1 MDAVKWTANSISAAD
16 VADAQIMSHENVA
29 AARRF
34 HQSFPQYTETP
45 LAALNALAGYYGV
58 KNVFVK
64 DESFRFGLNAF
75 KVVGGSYA
83 MARCLADFTG
93 RPAESLTYDVI
104 TSPEF
109 RKESGELTFFSATD
123 GNHGR
128 GVAWSARMLKQ
139 KAVILMPRG
148 TQHSRFEN
156 IRKEGAD
163 VTIEELNY
171 DGCVRKAAEKAKE
184 TPGGVLVQD
193 TAWDG
198 YEEIPSRIMQGYG
211 TMAAEANEQF
221 LEAAGAPPTHVF
233 IQAGVGSLAAA
244 VAGYFAD
251 KYGAAAPRVTVVE
264 ADQADCIYRS
274 ALANDGS
281 IHTVGGAMHTM
292 MAGLACG
299 EPSTT
304 AWRILK
310 AYASAFV
317 SVPDAAAAVGMRVLG
332 APLPG
337 DTRVI
342 SGESGA
348 APAGLL
354 HLMMTEGYLEPLRKA
369 LDINNDSRILL
380 FSTEGATDPE
390 NYRRVVWEGAD
401 GYAD

>member
-16 VADAQIMSHENVA
+16 GADARIMSRVNVA
-29 AARRF
+29 AARCF
-34 HQSFPQYTETP
+34 HQSFPQYAETP
-45 LAALNALAGYYGV
+45 LAALNALAGFYGV
-58 KNVFVK
+58 KNIFVK

-75 KVVGGSYA
+75 KVLGGSYA

-139 KAVILMPRG
+139 KAVILMPKG
-148 TQHSRFEN
+148 TQRSRFEN
-156 IRKEGAD
+156 IRKEGAE
-163 VTIEELNY
+163 VTIEDLNY
-171 DGCVRKAAEKAKE
+171 DGCVRKAAKKAKE
-184 TPGGVLVQD
+184 TPNGVLIQD

-211 TMAAEANEQF
+211 TMAAEADEQF
-221 LEAAGAPPTHVF
+221 LEAAGAFPTHVF

-281 IHTVGGAMHTM
+281 IRTVGGAMHTM

-310 AYASAFV
+310 AYASAFA

-337 DTRVI
+337 DPRVI

-354 HLMMTEGYLEPLRKA
+354 HLMMTEKYLEPLRRA
-369 LDINNDSRILL
+369 LDINKYSRILL

-390 NYRRVVWEGAD
+390 NYRRVVWEGTD
-401 GYAD
+401 GYGD

>member
-1 MDAVKWTANSISAAD
+1 MDTVKWTANSISAAD

-34 HQSFPQYTETP
+34 HQSFPQYAETP

-75 KVVGGSYA
+75 KVLGGSYA

-93 RPAESLTYDVI
+93 RSAESLTYDVI

-139 KAVILMPRG
+139 KAVILMPKG

-211 TMAAEANEQF
+211 TMVIEADEQF

-281 IHTVGGAMHTM
+281 IHTVGGAMRTM

-337 DTRVI
+337 DKRVI

>member
-34 HQSFPQYTETP
+34 HQSFPQYAETP

-75 KVVGGSYA
+75 KVLGGSYA

-139 KAVILMPRG
+139 KAIILMPRG

-211 TMAAEANEQF
+211 TMVIEADEQF

-251 KYGAAAPRVTVVE
+251 KYGAGAPRVTVVE

-354 HLMMTEGYLEPLRKA
+354 HLMMTEEYLEPLRKA

-401 GYAD
+401 GYAV